1 MKGVSTTRNGG
12 ARAVKGKATRC
23 MYSMSE
29 GKTPFKGTERLSIP
43 TPKGK

>member
-12 ARAVKGKATRC
+12 AKAIKGTARN
-23 MYSMSE
+23 MYGLSE
-29 GKTPFKGTERLSIP
+29 GKTVNGGTACLKIP